1 MVREAILGDEPL
13 DVPGHRAYYA
23 GQQRKRRAEGEAEL
37 KARYEEV
44 LSKLRPEQRQKV
56 QGQVDS
62 KGMSWM
68 SVVPRAK
75 ESFDLSAQQWRD
87 RVHLQYGWDLQG
99 LPEKCDGCGKRFSTD
114 HALVCLKGGL
124 IGWGH
129 NQFRDVMGEFSR
141 AAWNNCGWE
150 PVVREASERARDGGS
165 DGLRA
170 DFVVRGVWEPDRDCL
185 FDTRIIHA
193 GSPGRAAQHISYQN
207 ALNTSAREKVKLYK
221 AAAEERRATF
231 CPLIVTVEGIAHQ
244 SMQAF
249 LRRIAARLSAKWHK
263 PLSTV
268 TNWVRVRLQ
277 FALIK
282 AVDLRTRGSRKRW
295 RSSGFE
301 DGEGIATLF
310 QR

>member
-13 DVPGHRAYYA
+13 DMPGHRAYYA

-114 HALVCLKGGL
+114 HVLVYLKGGL
-124 IGWGH
+124 VGWGH
-129 NQFRDVMGEFSR
+129 NQFRDVIGKFSR
-141 AAWNNCGWE
+141 KVWNNCTWK
-150 PVVREASERARDGGS
+150 PVVGEALQRARDGGS

-193 GSPGRAAQHISYQN
+193 GSPGRACQHISYQN
-207 ALNTSAREKVKLYK
+207 SLNTSTREKVRRYK

-231 CPLIVTVEGIAHQ
+231 CPSRQSGI
-244 SMQAF
+244 S
-249 LRRIAARLSAKWHK
+249 LSQRSPTGCVSACSSRSSKRWICG
-263 PLSTV
+263 PGAPG
-268 TNWVRVRLQ
+268 RGGG
-277 FALIK
+277 A
-282 AVDLRTRGSRKRW
+282 RGSRMARGLPL
-295 RSSGFE
+295 SSRDSGVCC
-301 DGEGIATLF
+301 I
-310 QR
+310 